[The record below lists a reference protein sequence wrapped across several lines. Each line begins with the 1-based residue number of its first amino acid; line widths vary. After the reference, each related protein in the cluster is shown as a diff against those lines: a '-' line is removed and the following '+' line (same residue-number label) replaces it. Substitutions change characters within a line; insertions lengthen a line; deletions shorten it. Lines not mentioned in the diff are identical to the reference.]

1 MDIVPTGKI
10 RIMEAQSV
18 SNPFSQG
25 YIHPEETQDMFSNIN
40 MDQEIPQKIEEIPQ
54 EQIQEETQQPEE
66 KTIENYIF
74 KKLESFGWPGRLL
87 QEYKDK
93 FTHKSIS
100 ADGSEEVKTEILDK
114 HYPDMKT
121 ISRDELKEIVK
132 EIQDSFGLHFEGGEN
147 NEGKWSLRFSSKS
160 DEAQTEES
168 RKENDM
174 GATTYLDNAY
184 GTPANKSNKNIGKK
198 ASFLDMIK
206 EEKEKFVKNYITNY
220 LSKIYKKGK

>member
-10 RIMEAQSV
+10 RIMEAQTIS
-18 SNPFSQG
+18 SPLSQG
-25 YIHPEETQDMFSNIN
+25 YIDPSETQDMFSNIN
-40 MDQEIPQKIEEIPQ
+40 MDQEVPQEIPQ
-54 EQIQEETQQPEE
+54 EITQEPQQEE

-93 FTHKSIS
+93 FTYKSIS
-100 ADGSEEVKTEILDK
+100 ADGSEEVKVEILDK
-114 HYPDMKT
+114 HYPDMKI
-121 ISRDELKEIVK
+121 ISRDELKEIIK
-132 EIQDSFGLHFEGGEN
+132 EIQDVFGLHFEGGEN

-160 DEAQTEES
+160 DEAQTEDV

-184 GTPANKSNKNIGKK
+184 GTPADKSNKNIGKK

-206 EEKEKFVKNYITNY
+206 EEKEKFVKTYITNY
-220 LSKIYKKGK
+220 ISKIYKKGK